1 MVVRQLHRHRL
12 LVEGVQLLVIRFGEP
27 LTGGL
32 PADQVAGL
40 KPAQEPAIV
49 DGLKSSEKIKSQ
61 ANLHYGNKEED

>member
-1 MVVRQLHRHRL
+1 
-12 LVEGVQLLVIRFGEP
+12 VEGVQLLVIRFGEP

-49 DGLKSSEKIKSQ
+49 DGLKSPEKIKSQ